1 MSLVAAR
8 RALPF
13 QSTRQ
18 TTPRTAESLAVFRTS
33 NYCERTVGFVR
44 LIWRRSGVCLGVTPI
59 DGLSAIQD
67 AGPRVAVAGLKLGG
81 FRSIAIT
88 MLETVRLSLDA
99 LRAHKLRSFL
109 TLLGVILAVT
119 TLVAVMSVVAGL
131 NFYVADKIANLGAN
145 VFLVTRFGIITSN
158 DAWVKAQKRPLVTQ
172 EELVNLRAG
181 MRTASQ
187 IAALLGTSSDIRY
200 GNDLMQDVN
209 ILGVTPNYSAV
220 RSVNVASGRFL
231 MEADETHHS
240 PVCFIGGDVQKKFFS
255 NVDAIG
261 KTIRAGTHSYEVVG
275 VAEVIGSALGQ
286 SQDNFIYI
294 PLGTYSKEWGTQR
307 DSLVLFIQAQNAE
320 MMEASE
326 DEARMLLRAW
336 RHTPWDDADSFGII
350 GSDSIMGLWKSL
362 TGNLF
367 MVAVGLTAVF
377 LVVGGIVIMNIM
389 LASVTERT
397 REIGLRR
404 SLGARKKHIVLQF
417 VTESA
422 VLAATGGLIGIIL
435 AYVLV
440 AAARAATS
448 IPMKTPM
455 SAVILSLSVSTA
467 VGLFFGIYPAMR
479 AAKLDPIEALRA
491 DG

>member
-1 MSLVAAR
+1 M
-8 RALPF
+8 
-13 QSTRQ
+13 
-18 TTPRTAESLAVFRTS
+18 
-33 NYCERTVGFVR
+33 
-44 LIWRRSGVCLGVTPI
+44 
-59 DGLSAIQD
+59 
-67 AGPRVAVAGLKLGG
+67 PRVAAQGLDFAGKLGRI
-81 FRSIAIT
+81 RSAAVT
-88 MLETVRLSLDA
+88 MGETLRLALDS

-145 VFLVTRFGIITSN
+145 VYVISRFGIITSE
-158 DAWVKAQKRPLVTQ
+158 DAWVKAQKRPLITRDEFVSLK
-172 EELVNLRAG
+172 EG
-181 MRTASQ
+181 MRTTSQ
-187 IAALLGTSSDIRY
+187 VAALLGTSSDVRS
-200 GNDLMQDVN
+200 GNELQEDVN
-209 ILGVTPNYSAV
+209 VLGVTPNYIDV
-220 RSVNVASGRFL
+220 RNLSVAAGRFL
-231 MEADETHHS
+231 TEADETHHS
-240 PVCFIGGDVQKKFFS
+240 EVCFVGADLAKRFFS
-255 NVDAIG
+255 TLDPIG
-261 KTIRAGTHSYEVVG
+261 RTIRAGTHSYEVIG
-275 VAEVIGSALGQ
+275 VAAVIGSALGQ
-286 SQDNFIYI
+286 SQDNFLFI
-294 PLGTYSKEWGTQR
+294 PLGTYMKEWGTQR
-307 DSLVLFIQAQNAE
+307 DSLLLFAQARSAE
-320 MMEASE
+320 LIPASE

-336 RHTPWDDADSFGII
+336 RHLPWKAEDSFGIV
-350 GSDSIMGLWKSL
+350 GSDSIMGLWKQL

-367 MVAVGLTAVF
+367 AVAVGLTAVF

-422 VLAATGGLIGIIL
+422 VLAATGGLMGICL
-435 AYVLV
+435 AYAVV

-448 IPMKTPM
+448 IPMRTPV
-455 SAVILSLSVSTA
+455 SSVILSLSVSTA